1 MISSIYSEI
10 ATGPE
15 VTISLVVG
23 LVALNKSISWLFLS
37 VRNIIS
43 WKMVDIFNSWFLSD
57 VLNSWFWSD
66 VLNSWLLSDFNSL
79 RLSVNNSLRLFDV
92 LNSWCLSVRYS
103 F

>member
-23 LVALNKSISWLFLS
+23 IVALNKSNSWLFLS

-66 VLNSWLLSDFNSL
+66 VLNSWLLSDFNYL
-79 RLSVNNSLRLFDV
+79 RLLNSLRLLNVF
-92 LNSWCLSVRYS
+92 NSWCLSVRYS

>member
-15 VTISLVVG
+15 VTISLV
-23 LVALNKSISWLFLS
+23 LVLS

-79 RLSVNNSLRLFDV
+79 RLSSKSLNRLFDV

>member
-15 VTISLVVG
+15 VTISLV
-23 LVALNKSISWLFLS
+23 LVLS

-43 WKMVDIFNSWFLSD
+43 WKMVDIFNSWFLID
-57 VLNSWFWSD
+57 VLNSWSLLD
-66 VLNSWLLSDFNSL
+66 ILNSWLLSDFNSL
-79 RLSVNNSLRLFDV
+79 RLPNSLSLFDV